1 MSPDELLKRLAT
13 TLKQDIAPA
22 VAGGYPRTQAF
33 MTAVVLQKLAE
44 QLRLAEA
51 HAAAEGQERCQ
62 LLDDLE
68 RLLPPDASPEALRSV
83 LDAMG
88 EDRSN
93 TSLCRFIETL
103 YAWRDALGEARF
115 EIVLRRVRRTLRAR
129 LDRQMAYAS

>member
-22 VAGGYPRTQAF
+22 VAAGYPRTQAF

-44 QLRLAEA
+44 QVRLAEA
-51 HAAAEGQERCQ
+51 HAADEGQERRQ

-68 RLLPPDASPEALRSV
+68 RLLPPDASPEALRSA

-115 EIVLRRVRRTLRAR
+115 ETVLRRVRRTLRAR